1 MNTKQEITKKLVLY
15 LIRNIIQGLVI
26 TVVALGLTWLC
37 TGGDMVLSQHIWM
50 LIWVPIGTAV
60 FGFMNFAAYA
70 KPFSEIETF
79 ISTIA
84 KGDLTRDINLRNLGP
99 LNRFGVPMNGM
110 RQGLNDLVG
119 EAKSVSDGMRG
130 SIGGLHGQLE
140 ETARDYREMN
150 ENIQR
155 SASAADRQSQSAAEC
170 SRAVEEMAHG
180 VVRIAEGAAEAA
192 AVSANAA
199 GTASQA
205 RGEMS
210 AMKAQ
215 MDRVNDT
222 FSSLSAIIAQ
232 FLEGSR
238 QISHFV
244 QTIGTIAQQTNLLAL
259 NASIEAARAGEH
271 GRGFAIVAGE
281 VRNLANQTNQS
292 AEQIGN
298 LIAGIEQN
306 STHAITGMEQSEQ
319 EIRASLDQMA
329 AMERNMLQVLADV
342 EGINGKLGDISAVGQ
357 QLAAAS
363 EEVSASVDDM
373 AASAG
378 SSNAST
384 LNLSALASNINRA
397 MTEIADQ
404 GDELH
409 KLSERLNGLMA
420 QFNVAK

>member
-1 MNTKQEITKKLVLY
+1 MNTKKEITRKLVLY
-15 LIRNIIQGLVI
+15 LIRNIIQGLII
-26 TVVALGLTWLC
+26 TVIALGLTWLC
-37 TGGDMVLSQHIWM
+37 TGGDLALSENIWM
-50 LIWVPIGTAV
+50 LIWVPIGTAA
-60 FGFMNFAAYA
+60 FGFTNFAAYA
-70 KPFSEIETF
+70 KPFREIETF

-84 KGDLTRDINLRNLGP
+84 KGDLTRDINMRNLGP
-99 LNRFGVPMNGM
+99 LNRFGVPMNDM
-110 RQGLNDLVG
+110 RQGLNELVG
-119 EAKSVSDGMRG
+119 EAKDVSEGIRG
-130 SIGGLHGQLE
+130 NIGGLHSQME
-140 ETARDYREMN
+140 ETRRDYRDMN
-150 ENIQR
+150 DNIQL
-155 SASAADRQSQSAAEC
+155 SASSAERQSQSAAEC

-192 AVSANAA
+192 AVSTQAA
-199 GTASQA
+199 GTASMA
-205 RGEMS
+205 RSEMS

-215 MDRVNDT
+215 MDRVNVT
-222 FSSLSAIIAQ
+222 FTGLSAIIGQ

-292 AEQIGN
+292 AEQIGA

-306 STHAITGMEQSEQ
+306 STHAISGMEQSEL
-319 EIRASLDQMA
+319 EIHASLDQLA
-329 AMERNMLQVLADV
+329 AMERNMLHLLADV
-342 EGINGKLGDISAVGQ
+342 EGINAKLGDISAVGQ

-384 LNLSALASNINRA
+384 QNLSALASNMNRA
-397 MTEIADQ
+397 ISEIADQ
-404 GDELH
+404 SDELH
-409 KLSERLNGLMA
+409 KLSERMNALMDK
-420 QFNVAK
+420 FTVVN